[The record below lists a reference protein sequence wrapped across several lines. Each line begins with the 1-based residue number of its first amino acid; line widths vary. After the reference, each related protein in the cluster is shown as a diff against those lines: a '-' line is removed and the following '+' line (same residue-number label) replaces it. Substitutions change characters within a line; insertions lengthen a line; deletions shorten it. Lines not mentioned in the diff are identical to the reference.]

1 MKMPW
6 SFLIRRRTKDPSPS
20 EITDV
25 KEASNTVHKTDDLAD
40 KPANLEEA
48 SEPSV
53 PTTNVDVDA
62 TRLAK
67 QAAKIPDARPTT
79 ASRSRPNLPRSR
91 QKRGTL
97 AASPIGGPLTASKA
111 KKQKM
116 GSSVSEPT
124 PTVAS
129 FSGASV
135 LDEEIKLLR
144 RQLADKLRLQ
154 NAQLEEMLRR
164 FGAS

>member
-6 SFLIRRRTKDPSPS
+6 SFLLRRRTKDQSPS
-20 EITDV
+20 EIADV
-25 KEASNTVHKTDDLAD
+25 KEAFNTVHKSDDLAVQT
-40 KPANLEEA
+40 ANFEDA

-53 PTTNVDVDA
+53 PTTDVDVDA
-62 TRLAK
+62 TGLAE

-79 ASRSRPNLPRSR
+79 APRSRPNLPRSR

-97 AASPIGGPLTASKA
+97 AASPIDGRPTVPKA
-111 KKQKM
+111 KMQKM
-116 GSSVSEPT
+116 PPSVSAPT
-124 PTVAS
+124 PPVAS
-129 FSGASV
+129 FSGAFV

-154 NAQLEEMLRR
+154 NAQLKEMLQR
-164 FGAS
+164 FDPS